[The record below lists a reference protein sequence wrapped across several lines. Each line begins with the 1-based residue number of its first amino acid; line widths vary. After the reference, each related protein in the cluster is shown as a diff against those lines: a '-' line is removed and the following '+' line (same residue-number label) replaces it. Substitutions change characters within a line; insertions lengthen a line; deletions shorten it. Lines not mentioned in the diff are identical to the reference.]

1 MAELVDATREFG
13 TLLFTGLE
21 IQWLPLYRLEP
32 GLLHEYRFNSY
43 SLTEVAEVIS
53 ALPFWRFSDRF
64 DSTERRHTGVHIGM
78 LCAQPEVCMPDRY
91 RLRPQSPFL
100 KDVLSDSTGIKF
112 LRYYETKANITN
124 AQQTARHIAGPNR

>member
-1 MAELVDATREFG
+1 MIKLNNQNTALHIYICLVYLQCGHGEVAELVDATREFG

-53 ALPFWRFSDRF
+53 ALPFGRFSDRF
-64 DSTERRHTGVHIGM
+64 DSRKDGTRACILECSAHSRKCVCRIVTGYVHNH
-78 LCAQPEVCMPDRY
+78 Y
-91 RLRPQSPFL
+91 F
-100 KDVLSDSTGIKF
+100 
-112 LRYYETKANITN
+112 
-124 AQQTARHIAGPNR
+124 